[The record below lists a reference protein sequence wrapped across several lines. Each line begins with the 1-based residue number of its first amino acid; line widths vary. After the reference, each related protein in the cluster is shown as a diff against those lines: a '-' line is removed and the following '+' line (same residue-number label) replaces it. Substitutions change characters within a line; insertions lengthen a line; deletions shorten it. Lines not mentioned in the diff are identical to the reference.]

1 MENKPTSLLVVS
13 LGKALNGTPSPL
25 CGRQVAYPYFIG
37 LQYVKLL
44 TVTNKEICFIRVV
57 FILCKALRYF
67 FARLLTERKTLFFS
81 QADCCVRH
89 LLHQNC
95 YDDIVKFQI
104 GLVILPSS
112 KNFDKRLA

>member
-1 MENKPTSLLVVS
+1 MAKNVKE
-13 LGKALNGTPSPL
+13 KAAPSNFASS
-25 CGRQVAYPYFIG
+25 RQGPC
-37 LQYVKLL
+37 
-44 TVTNKEICFIRVV
+44 TCVTNKEICFIRVV
-57 FILCKALRYF
+57 FILCKALRYL
-67 FARLLTERKTLFFS
+67 FARLLTEGKTLFFS

-89 LLHQNC
+89 LLRQNR

>member
-1 MENKPTSLLVVS
+1 MQRRSAKFVS
-13 LGKALNGTPSPL
+13 
-25 CGRQVAYPYFIG
+25 
-37 LQYVKLL
+37 KLL
-44 TVTNKEICFIRVV
+44 TEQHREIRKEIVSNKEICIIRVV
-57 FILCKALRYF
+57 FILCKALRYL
-67 FARLLTERKTLFFS
+67 FARLLTEGKTLFFS

-89 LLHQNC
+89 LLRQNR